1 MKIQKRYLLSFIFV
15 ATSFVGLQAQTEQV
29 VVDTLATDTV
39 VVLPWPQN
47 VQARL
52 DTLMLDP
59 LLESTQL
66 GLMVYDLT
74 ADSLLYSH
82 GAKQTLR
89 PASTMKLLT
98 AVTAIDLLGG
108 DYKLNTSLRYK
119 GTVKD
124 SVLTGDLIC
133 VGSLDPM
140 FDANDM
146 RAFVES
152 VKGLGVDTIRGRLV
166 AAPSFKEEELF
177 GEGWCWDDENPQL
190 SSLLV
195 ERKDE
200 FMMVLANKLRDVLH
214 FKMTHSTRRYGGCSN
229 ANTAGFAGLTLIARN
244 HVFING
250 NICCYKSFLCNFSRQ
265 IRIFV
270 AEVNQHRMVVS
281 TT

>member
-1 MKIQKRYLLSFIFV
+1 M
-15 ATSFVGLQAQTEQV
+15 ATSFISLQAQTEQMV
-29 VVDTLATDTV
+29 ADTVTTDTAA

-98 AVTAIDLLGG
+98 AVTAIDILGG
-108 DYKLNTSLRYK
+108 EYKLNTSLRYM

-133 VGSLDPM
+133 VGNLDPM

-166 AAPSFKEEELF
+166 AAPSFKEPELWARA
-177 GEGWCWDDENPQL
+177 GAGMMTIPSCHRCSWNGKMNLCRPLPTDCVTPVSWWRHL
-190 SSLLV
+190 SPP
-195 ERKDE
+195 
-200 FMMVLANKLRDVLH
+200 
-214 FKMTHSTRRYGGCSN
+214 TP
-229 ANTAGFAGLTLIARN
+229 I
-244 HVFING
+244 
-250 NICCYKSFLCNFSRQ
+250 Q
-265 IRIFV
+265 
-270 AEVNQHRMVVS
+270 RMR
-281 TT
+281 